1 MLPINYVCAYDH
13 TTLDIPVHSHVITQT
28 VSGQPS
34 IQMVWDEATLFSF
47 HSRDGTNIIL

>member
-13 TTLDIPVHSHVITQT
+13 ITLDIYSRVITQT

-34 IQMVWDEATLFSF
+34 IQM
-47 HSRDGTNIIL
+47 